1 MCERT
6 SVGRLGQDSCQRRRS
21 WGPNLVGARLTW
33 RQQGLAGPFPPS
45 TLPCPETSV
54 SAEQRLL
61 PSLPRLPSLGPYF
74 LPVVPEALCHC
85 PGTFLP
91 GPSQGPR
98 PCYPSP
104 SSPLHL
110 LAPVVPGPRA
120 PPPAPRAP
128 AWSSGTPY
136 LQMCL
141 HYLCWLS
148 IPRTH
153 TGGCPRLCGG
163 SVARTGD
170 GQSRALLQLLL

>member
-120 PPPAPRAP
+120 PPQPREHLLGHQALP
-128 AWSSGTPY
+128 TFRCVYITSA
-136 LQMCL
+136 
-141 HYLCWLS
+141 
-148 IPRTH
+148 
-153 TGGCPRLCGG
+153 GCPSPGPTLGAVPAC
-163 SVARTGD
+163 VA
-170 GQSRALLQLLL
+170 AL